1 MRDRQICEIRRRRWR
16 PFQHAVARFLF
27 MLENRGSKFGELA
40 SRLARSPRNIIVGMR
55 LNPLRPFELRSH
67 HATYHHRIFF
77 EANRLQRVTVG
88 TLHNRANGKDEF
100 QHD

>member
-1 MRDRQICEIRRRRWR
+1 
-16 PFQHAVARFLF
+16 
-27 MLENRGSKFGELA
+27 MLEITSSKFGELIGG
-40 SRLARSPRNIIVGMR
+40 LAGSSRNIIVGMR